1 MQTFTHES
9 TRYTVAPENVAKYRA
24 ALEKPKKHK
33 PEALSSKNLARQY
46 PAYLHGHTTT
56 AQYVAAFQSQFNG
69 TQHKIEH
76 RCENYY
82 KPAPMLDAAFPECVE
97 DVNPDYVPTA
107 KTKKPAQTVA
117 GLKNTIRAALELIA
131 SGDIDSAQCL
141 LNEAVR

>member
-33 PEALSSKNLARQY
+33 PEALKPIRREY
-46 PAYLHGHTTT
+46 PDFHAGMSTFD
-56 AQYVAAFQSQFNG
+56 YVALFQRQFDG
-69 TQHKIEH
+69 IQHKIVH

-97 DVNPDYVPTA
+97 EVNPDYVPTV
-107 KTKKPAQTVA
+107 KTKKPAQTAA
-117 GLKNTIRAALELIA
+117 GLKTTIRAALELIA

-141 LNEAVR
+141 LNEAV